1 MVDLLV
7 NMLRPIFTSL
17 GVSEADLVTYVTG
30 CAPYIYVILAA
41 IVVMIVLLIVAQRA
55 KKGSRHVVR
64 WASVLGCLAVILICV
79 TAMCFGPLKATLS
92 VVMNAKGAVAEES
105 AKASK
110 DVVTEIAEEGIVL
123 VKNDDNLLP
132 LSNAG
137 NINVFGWSSTSPIY
151 GGTGSGAAD
160 ESKNISLLQ
169 GLADAGFTTN
179 SKLTDMYVQY
189 HDAAAA
195 KAAAGASGVSI
206 GAADITLYQPP
217 VDYYTDDVMKQTKEF
232 SDTAVIV
239 ISRGG
244 GEGYDLPTD
253 MNAVIHGTYD
263 VAQQVSIAPDK
274 YAYTGFTYKNNG
286 AVDDFDPGES
296 YLELSNPEE
305 DMIEKVCSNFDNVV
319 VVVNANN
326 TMELDWVDRYPAIKS
341 VLLCPGPGVS
351 GFEALGEIMNG
362 KVNPS
367 GRTADT
373 FVKDFKATPWYNNSG
388 NFSYNNVTDL
398 KQAIAAADP
407 AYEGNMAFVN
417 YVEGIYVGYK
427 FYETAFAEGAIN
439 YDEIVQYPFGYGMSY
454 SSFSQEI
461 QNFKKGSDS
470 VTFDVKVTN
479 TGKVAGKDTVEVY
492 YTPPYTN
499 GGIEKSAVNLVD
511 FAKTKTIEPGS
522 SETVSFTIKLEDM
535 ASYDSSAIKVNGGGY
550 ILEAGDYEISIRS
563 DSHTVLASEKFTV
576 ESDVVNRTSDAKTAT
591 NVLSDYCEGDVT
603 YLSRA
608 DHFANYAAVTAAP
621 AESAYAMSDA
631 TRAQIEPI
639 TTPYYNS
646 ASLDNAS
653 DQMPTLSAKRELKL
667 ADLRG
672 LSYDDP
678 KWDKL
683 LDQMSF
689 EDMTTLVNMGGWQTV
704 AIDSVGKVAT
714 SDSDGPAGLNNFLT
728 GASGTQFA
736 VETMLAQTWNKQLAA
751 DMGEKMGKEFEDVG
765 QYGDYGPAMNTH
777 RTAFAG
783 RNFEYYSEDGVL
795 GGYLAAAECNA
806 LGAKGVYPYLKH
818 FALNDQEWN
827 RCTFLLTYTTEQA
840 AREIYLKPFEMA
852 IKAYEYPQIA
862 MMSAFN
868 FIGTKPCCANS
879 DLLKTILREEWGFKG
894 LVETDYDG
902 SYGFMITDNC
912 VRNGNDLMLGF
923 GASTTNVVSN
933 QSATVTQA
941 LRESSKNI
949 LYVTGNSG
957 YYANGD
963 PTSGLDKMTT
973 TFITINVIAGVI
985 IVGLFAFIL
994 IRWRR
999 KMKAESAGAHEA

>member
-1 MVDLLV
+1 MGDVLISLFG
-7 NMLRPIFTSL
+7 PIFTSM
-17 GVSEADLVTYVTG
+17 GVSEADLATYVTG
-30 CAPYIYVILAA
+30 CEPYIYVILAA
-41 IVVMIVLLIVAQRA
+41 IVVMIVLLIAAKAA
-55 KKGSRHVVR
+55 KKGTKHVIR
-64 WASVLGCLAVILICV
+64 WASVLGCCAVTLVCV
-79 TAMCFGPLKATLS
+79 NAMCFGPLKPALS
-92 VVMNAKGAVAEES
+92 VVMNAKGEVSEAS
-105 AKASK
+105 AKASR
-110 DVVTEIAEEGIVL
+110 DVVTKTAEEGIVL
-123 VKNDDNLLP
+123 AKNDDNLLP
-132 LSNAG
+132 LTDAG
-137 NINVFGWSSTSPIY
+137 NINVFGWSSTDPIY

-179 SKLTDMYVQY
+179 SALTDMYLSY

-195 KAAAGASGVSI
+195 RAAAGPSGVNI
-206 GAADITLYQPP
+206 GAADITLYQPT
-217 VDYYTDDVMKQTKEF
+217 VDYYTEDVMKQAQDF

-263 VAQQVSIAPDK
+263 VAQQVSITPDN
-274 YAYTGFTYKNNG
+274 YHYTGFTYKNNG
-286 AVDDFDPGES
+286 TVDDFDPGES

-305 DMIEKVCSNFDNVV
+305 DMIEKVCSSFQNVV
-319 VVVNANN
+319 VVINANN

-341 VLLCPGPGVS
+341 VLLCPGPGAS
-351 GFEALGEIMNG
+351 GFTALGKILSG
-362 KVNPS
+362 AVNPS

-373 FVKDFKATPWYNNSG
+373 FVKDLKSTPWYNNFG
-388 NFSYNNVTDL
+388 NFSYTNVGDL

-427 FYETAFAEGAIN
+427 FYETAFAENAIN
-439 YDEIVQYPFGYGMSY
+439 YDEIVQYPFGYGLSY
-454 SSFSQEI
+454 SEFSQEI

-479 TGKVAGKDTVEVY
+479 TGKVAGKDVVEVY

-511 FAKTKTIEPGS
+511 FAKTGILEPGE
-522 SETVSFTIKLEDM
+522 SETKSFEIALEDM
-535 ASYDSSAIKVNGGGY
+535 ASYDSSAIKVAGGGY

-576 ESDVVNRTSDAKTAT
+576 ESDVTNRKSDSIAAT
-591 NVLSDYCEGDVT
+591 NVLSDYCEGGVKF
-603 YLSRA
+603 LSRA
-608 DHFANYAAVTAAP
+608 DHFANYAEVTAAP

-631 TRAQIEPI
+631 TRSAIEPY
-639 TTPYYNS
+639 TTPYYDS
-646 ASLDNAS
+646 AAHDS
-653 DQMPTLSAKRELKL
+653 DSDEMPTLGAKNGLKL

-672 LSYDDP
+672 VPYDDE

-683 LDQMSF
+683 LDQLTF
-689 EDMTTLVNMGGWQTV
+689 EEMTMLVNMGGWQTIAV
-704 AIDSVGKVAT
+704 ESVGKVAT
-714 SDSDGPAGLNNFLT
+714 ADSDGPAGLNNFLT

-736 VETMLAQTWNKQLAA
+736 VEALVAQTWNKDLAA
-751 DMGEKMGKEFEDVG
+751 EMGKTLGQEFVDVG
-765 QYGDYGPAMNTH
+765 QFGDYGPAMNTH

-783 RNFEYYSEDGVL
+783 RNFEYFSEDGVL
-795 GGYLAAAECNA
+795 GGYLAAAECNE
-806 LGAKGVYPYLKH
+806 LGAKGIYPYIKH

-852 IKAYEYPQIA
+852 IKAYDHPQFA
-862 MMSAFN
+862 VMSGFN
-868 FIGTKPCCANS
+868 YIGTKPCCANN
-879 DLLKTILREEWGFKG
+879 DLLNTILREEWGFTG
-894 LVETDYDG
+894 LVITDYDG
-902 SYGFMITDNC
+902 SYGYMITDNC

-923 GASTTNVVSN
+923 GAASTNVMSN
-933 QSATVTQA
+933 PSASATQA
-941 LRESSKNI
+941 LRQASKNI
-949 LYVTGNSG
+949 LYVIGNSG

-963 PTSGLDKMTT
+963 PTSGMDQMTT
-973 TFITINVIAGVI
+973 TFVIIDVIAGIVI
-985 IVGLFAFIL
+985 AGLLALIL
-994 IRWRR
+994 VRWRR
-999 KMKAESAGAHEA
+999 KMKGEPAGAHNA